1 MAAGPDV
8 REDREALEAERDF
21 MLRSLD
27 DLERNRAAG
36 DIDDE
41 TYERLH
47 ADYTAKAA
55 AVLRALRDGIDA
67 RPAPRRTS
75 TRRRVGVVAAL
86 LAFATAAAV
95 ALSFALGA
103 RLPGG
108 EVTGDSQTTSAAA
121 SRVDSLKK
129 AAEQRPNDPQAQ
141 LAYARFLL
149 AQQQYA
155 DALREYDATAK
166 LDPKNA
172 EALAYGGWI
181 VFLANLPDQSL
192 QRLDR
197 AVAVD
202 PKYPDAHFF
211 RGMVLFRGKNQAC
224 PAVGEFQRYLAVA
237 NDSQMAPQV
246 QQVLQQALVACPSAQ
261 QKPQQK

>member
-1 MAAGPDV
+1 MADPD
-8 REDREALEAERDF
+8 EREALEAERDF

-55 AVLRALRDGIDA
+55 AVLRALRDGVDA
-67 RPAPRRTS
+67 RPARPPTS
-75 TRRRVGVVAAL
+75 TARRVGVVAAL

-108 EVTGDSQTTSAAA
+108 EVTGDSQTTTTAG

-129 AAEQRPNDPQAQ
+129 ATQEHPNDPQAH
-141 LAYARFLL
+141 LAYARVLL

-172 EALAYGGWI
+172 EALREYDASGNLGPEDAEALSYGGCI
-181 VFLANLPDQSL
+181 VCLANLPDQSL
-192 QRLDR
+192 QRLDQ
-197 AVAVD
+197 AVEAD
-202 PKYPDAHFF
+202 P
-211 RGMVLFRGKNQAC
+211 
-224 PAVGEFQRYLAVA
+224 
-237 NDSQMAPQV
+237 
-246 QQVLQQALVACPSAQ
+246 
-261 QKPQQK
+261 